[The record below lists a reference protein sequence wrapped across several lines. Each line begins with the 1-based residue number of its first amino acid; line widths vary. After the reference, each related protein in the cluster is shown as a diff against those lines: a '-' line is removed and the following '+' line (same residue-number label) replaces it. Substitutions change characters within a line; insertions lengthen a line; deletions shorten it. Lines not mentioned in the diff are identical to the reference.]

1 MPLVVLSYLLHDFIL
16 NVKILCQIGKADGIL
31 WSFDHL
37 RHELIPQLLL
47 CQQLYQVKLEEVV
60 EF

>member
-1 MPLVVLSYLLHDFIL
+1 MPLVVLSYLLHDFIF
-16 NVKILCQIGKADGIL
+16 NVKIISQIGKADGIL

-47 CQQLYQVKLEEVV
+47 CQQLDQVKLEEVV